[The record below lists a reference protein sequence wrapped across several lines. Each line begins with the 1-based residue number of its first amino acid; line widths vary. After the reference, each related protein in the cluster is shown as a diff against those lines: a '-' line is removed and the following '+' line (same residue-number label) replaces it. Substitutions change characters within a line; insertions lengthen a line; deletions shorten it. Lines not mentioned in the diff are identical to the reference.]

1 MTYRE
6 MFEQLSEEQLDMDI
20 TILYDRLGF
29 YEVKREFTDNRPYI
43 NIEDLVDD
51 VEEYT

>member
-6 MFEQLSEEQLDMDI
+6 LFEQLSEEQLDVDI
-20 TILYDRLGF
+20 VILYDRLGF
-29 YEVKREFTDNRPYI
+29 YEGKLEFTDNSPYI
-43 NIEDLVDD
+43 GIEDLVDD